1 MAQRKESAGA
11 RTAGVRKAWV
21 CSKDGLYTVWICGT
35 VIIGGRRFASSLVL
49 RQRSA
54 DSTARSCTG
63 APQVLLAACVRPP
76 ASPSFRYAAALERHL
91 QRRLHILARFT
102 GATHWRDS
110 LARFTGA
117 THWRTQCPP
126 KPISTKPFP

>member
-1 MAQRKESAGA
+1 MAPRKENADA

-91 QRRLHILARFT
+91 QRRLHILAHSVFT
-102 GATHWRDS
+102 D
-110 LARFTGA
+110 
-117 THWRTQCPP
+117 WRTQCSPTGALSVHRLAHSM
-126 KPISTKPFP
+126 STEADG